1 MTFKCFGSSVYT
13 ALSCV
18 DTSGHFKQ
26 SKYRSCSENQIK
38 FVITALKIQTLQIRV
53 EAQCEWFGRPDNADY
68 VRFIKYTLLLV
79 ILSRTLL
86 CPRNP
91 EAFSSRSRK
100 LPSVDVKGENEDA
113 GLQRSQ
119 FELGLS

>member
-13 ALSCV
+13 ALSSV
-18 DTSGHFKQ
+18 GTSGHFKQ

-38 FVITALKIQTLQIRV
+38 FVITALKMQTLQIRV

-91 EAFSSRSRK
+91 VAFSSRSRK